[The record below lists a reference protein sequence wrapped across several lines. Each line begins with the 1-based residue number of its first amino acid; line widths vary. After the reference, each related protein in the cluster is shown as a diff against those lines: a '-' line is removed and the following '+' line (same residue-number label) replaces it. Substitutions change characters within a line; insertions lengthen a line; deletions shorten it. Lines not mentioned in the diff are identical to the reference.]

1 MNPVRASLRFPQVT
15 LVLTAMLFIGGVT
28 KFLTMPRR
36 EDPKI
41 TIRTGL
47 VIAEYPGAT
56 AEEVESQVTHKIEER
71 LFRFEEVR
79 REKTYSTSRNGLV
92 IINVELNKSVK
103 NSDQFWSKLRLDM
116 AVLKQSELPS
126 GVRGPIVDSD
136 FGDTVAALI
145 AVKGGHYGYRE
156 LKDYAQR
163 VESAIRQIPAASKI
177 KRIGD
182 QKESIEVTGSWE
194 RLSQY
199 GVDPGRIEKALQGR
213 NTILFGGR
221 VQSGDSKVP
230 IEANG
235 QFQTEEQIRKIMV
248 DVSQTG
254 QPIYLGDLANVK
266 RVYKDPTEYAR
277 IGGEP
282 AILLSV
288 EMHEGNNIVE
298 FGKTL
303 HGTLK
308 QIQTTLPPDVQLEF
322 VADQPRV
329 VSERVFDF
337 SREFGIAIISVILV
351 TMVLLPM
358 RVALV
363 SAVAIPVT
371 VSLTFGVLNA
381 AGIELH
387 QVSIAALIVVLGMV
401 VDDAIVIAD
410 NYVELLDHK
419 VPIAD
424 ACWRCASEMA
434 VPVLAATLTIIA
446 SFLPLLTL
454 SGASGEFIR
463 ALPISVAIALSVSF
477 VVAMMLTPMTAGFFI
492 KKGLHDPTADQKDKK
507 PTALDYMQRYYN
519 RIIVW
524 AMRHRKKVLI
534 SGVLAFVGGIGILSL
549 VRQQF
554 FPLAE
559 RDQFVMDVWLPE
571 GTRIEATDAAV
582 RRIEGVLSKQK
593 EVRSYTSFLGS
604 SFPRFYYNVNPVPT
618 AANYAQILVNTHTVK
633 GTPKLVEQLREELP
647 FVAPEAKVFVKELQQ
662 GDVMEAPVEVSIVGD
677 DLGTI
682 RAIGEQVQNILN
694 HTPGAIYVHT
704 DWHEDQMLAGVNLRQ
719 EVANRLGFTNTTI
732 ANELAGSFDG
742 ETVTTFWEG
751 DRDVDIN
758 LRLGP
763 AQRQTFQNISDTYM
777 LSPVTGARVP
787 VGAFASLAP
796 EWHLGRIVRRNG
808 VRTLTVRAFP
818 DRGRLASQ
826 ILTDVKKQI
835 NNLQLPQGYRIEYG
849 GEDENQ
855 RETFGEMR
863 TALAISLLLIFLILL
878 LQFRT
883 LADALIV
890 MAAFP
895 LALPGAAFGLFVT
908 HNPFGFTAFIGVIS
922 LGGLVVR
929 NSIILVDYIHERMK
943 HGIELEEATLEA
955 GERRLRPIFLTTM
968 AAAVGVTPM
977 IISRSSMWSPLASV
991 IAFGLLGSMFFTL
1004 VVIPVL
1010 FVVVNTKKVSKP
1022 AIAVAAS
1029 VALLLALS
1037 ARGQAQQPEVPND
1050 SLTSLGSQQRSIT
1063 LDESLQLAMKKN
1075 STVRIAEQK
1084 VREADAKVS
1093 QAKANYFP
1101 VISNETNAIHVAE
1114 TQSLTIPKGSLGTYG
1129 ATGPLPGTD
1138 EKISLGEQN
1147 SVLSQT
1153 TLVQPVSQMFFKIH
1167 AGVTAAEAEARVAHT
1182 DLDRAQNEVSLNVKR
1197 IYYQLL
1203 STQQRKLAAELRIQ
1217 AGQEHLKEADQASES
1232 GVALR
1237 VKVLEGEA
1245 QVAEAQH
1252 ALGSLEDQIADLTN
1266 SFNDLIGLPL
1276 PTNTELIEPAEP
1288 SQTEVAAAL
1297 PIAAPDPLPGAPEE
1311 AEAMAHNPEL
1321 LSAEQTLVKAHA
1333 GLKAAWADYIP
1344 DISIVA
1350 EHAYQNGV
1358 PLLPTSAGAVGVRMD
1373 WTISEFGKRIG
1384 LVRERKAQMAQAQE
1398 NLHATENRVRM
1409 DVQLEARKI
1418 LRSETG
1424 LEAAREG
1431 VAARTELV
1439 RIAGDQV
1446 VAKTANQSALK
1457 DAQAQLADAKAQFFD
1472 AEMQRV
1478 VARAELVRTEGRQ

>member
-15 LVLTAMLFIGGVT
+15 LVLTAMLFIGGVME
-28 KFLTMPRR
+28 FLTMPRR

-47 VIAEYPGAT
+47 VIAAYPGAT

-116 AVLKQSELPS
+116 AQLKQAELPS

-145 AVKGGHYGYRE
+145 AVKGGNYGYRE

-163 VESAIRQIPAASKI
+163 VESAIRTIPAASKI

-182 QKESIEVTGSWE
+182 QKESLEVTGSWE
-194 RLSQY
+194 RISQY
-199 GVDPGRIEKALQGR
+199 GVDPRKVEQALQGR
-213 NTILFGGR
+213 NTINFGGR
-221 VQSGDSKVP
+221 IPSGSSKLP

-235 QFQTEEQIRKIMV
+235 PFQTEEQIRQIMV
-248 DVSQTG
+248 DVSPAG

-266 RVYKDPTEYAR
+266 RVYKDPDEYAR
-277 IGGEP
+277 MGGEP
-282 AILLSV
+282 TILLSV

-298 FGKTL
+298 FGKQLHQTL
-303 HGTLK
+303 A
-308 QIQTTLPPDVQLEF
+308 QMQNQLPPDVQLEF

-329 VSERVFDF
+329 VSERVHDF
-337 SREFGIAIISVILV
+337 TREFGIAILSVILV
-351 TMVLLPM
+351 TLVLLPM

-371 VSLTFGVLNA
+371 VSVTFGMLNA
-381 AGIELH
+381 AEIELH
-387 QVSIAALIVVLGMV
+387 QVSIAGLIVVLGMV

-446 SFLPLLTL
+446 SFLPLLLL
-454 SGASGEFIR
+454 SGACGEFIR
-463 ALPISVAIALSVSF
+463 ALPIAVAVALSVSF
-477 VVAMMLTPMTAGFFI
+477 VVAMMLTPMINGAFI
-492 KKGLHDPTADQKDKK
+492 KRGLHDPSAEQKGKK

-519 RIIVW
+519 QIIAW
-524 AMRHRKKVLI
+524 AMHHRKKVLI
-534 SGVLAFVGGIGILSL
+534 AAVISFVAGIGILSL

-559 RDQFVMDVWLPE
+559 RDQFVLDVWLPE
-571 GTRIEATDAAV
+571 GTRIEATDATV
-582 RRIEGVLSKQK
+582 RRIEAVLNK
-593 EVRSYTSFLGS
+593 EGDVHNYTSFLGS

-618 AANYAQILVNTHTVK
+618 SSNFAQILVNTRTVK
-633 GTPKLVEQLREELP
+633 GTPKLVEHLREQLP
-647 FVAPEAKVFVKELQQ
+647 SVVPEAKVFTKELQQ
-662 GDVMEAPVEVSIVGD
+662 GDVMEAPVEVRIVGD
-677 DLGTI
+677 DLNTLRTI
-682 RAIGEQVQNILN
+682 GDQVQNILN

-704 DWHEDQMLAGVNLRQ
+704 DWHEDQMLAGVDMRQ

-742 ETVTTFWEG
+742 ETVSTFWEG
-751 DRDVDIN
+751 DRDVDID
-758 LRLGP
+758 LRLDS

-777 LSPVTGARVP
+777 LSPITGARVP
-787 VGAFASLAP
+787 VNAMASLSP
-796 EWHLGRIVRRNG
+796 RWHPGRIVRRNG

-818 DRGRLASQ
+818 DGERLGSQ
-826 ILTDVKKQI
+826 ILTDAKDKI
-835 NNLQLPQGYRIEYG
+835 GNLQLPRGYRIEYG

-863 TALAISLLLIFLILL
+863 VALGISLLLIFLILL
-878 LQFRT
+878 LQFRK
-883 LADALIV
+883 LSDALIV

-895 LALPGAAFGLFVT
+895 LALPGAALGLFIT

-943 HGIELEEATLEA
+943 HGVGLEEATLEA

-977 IISRSSMWSPLASV
+977 ILSRSSMWSPLASV

-1010 FVVVNTKKVSKP
+1010 FVVVNTKKVAKP
-1022 AIAVAAS
+1022 AVAMTAS
-1029 VALLLALS
+1029 VALLFALTAPS
-1037 ARGQAQQPEVPND
+1037 RAQQPVVPND
-1050 SLTSLGSQQRSIT
+1050 HPAMAGTDRRSIT
-1063 LDESLQLAMKKN
+1063 LEEARQLAEKQN

-1084 VREADAKVS
+1084 ARGADAKVV

-1101 VISNETNAIHVAE
+1101 TAKNETNALRTGE
-1114 TQSLTIPKGSLGTYG
+1114 TEFLTIKQGALGRYNS
-1129 ATGPLPGTD
+1129 TGPLPGKD
-1138 EKISLGEQN
+1138 VKIQLGKQDFL
-1147 SVLSQT
+1147 VTQT
-1153 TLVQPVSQMFFKIH
+1153 TLAQPVTQMFKIQ
-1167 AGVTAAEAEARVAHT
+1167 AGVSAAQAEARMAH
-1182 DLDRAQNEVSLNVKR
+1182 DELDRTRNEVSLNVKKL
-1197 IYYQLL
+1197 YYGLL
-1203 STQQRKLAAELRIQ
+1203 STQQRKRAAELRLM
-1217 AGQEHLKEADQASES
+1217 AGEARLKEASDAAQS
-1232 GVALR
+1232 GVLLK
-1237 VKVLEGEA
+1237 VSVLEGDA
-1245 QVAEAQH
+1245 TIAEAKH
-1252 ALGSLEDQIADLTN
+1252 TLGSLEDQIADQTN
-1266 SFNDLIGLPL
+1266 SFNDLIGLPIE
-1276 PTNTELIEPAEP
+1276 TATDLIEPAESLDQDAVADP
-1288 SQTEVAAAL
+1288 SQADLEATAL
-1297 PIAAPDPLPGAPEE
+1297 
-1311 AEAMAHNPEL
+1311 AHNPEL
-1321 LSAEQTLVKAHA
+1321 LSAQQAVKQAHA
-1333 GLKAAWADYIP
+1333 GLKAAWAEYIP
-1344 DISIVA
+1344 DVSFVVQ
-1350 EHAYQNGV
+1350 HTYQNGA
-1358 PLLPTSAGAVGVRMD
+1358 PLLPENTYAFGFHSE

-1384 LVRERKAQMAQAQE
+1384 LVRERRAQVAEAQE
-1398 NLHATENRVRM
+1398 SLHATRNKVRI
-1409 DVQLEARKI
+1409 DVESGIRKI
-1418 LRSETG
+1418 NRSDTG
-1424 LEAAREG
+1424 LQAARRS
-1431 VAARTELV
+1431 VMARTEIV
-1439 RIAGDQV
+1439 RITNDQV
-1446 VAKTANQSALK
+1446 AAKTNYESALK
-1457 DAQAQLADAKAQFFD
+1457 DAQARLADAKAQLFD

-1478 VARAELVRTEGRQ
+1478 VAQAELVRTEGLR

>member
-15 LVLTAMLFIGGVT
+15 LVLTAMLFIVGIGA
-28 KFLTMPRR
+28 FLNMPRR

-116 AVLKQSELPS
+116 AVLKQAELPS

-163 VESAIRQIPAASKI
+163 VESAIRRIPAASKI

-182 QKESIEVTGSWE
+182 QKETIEITGNLE
-194 RLSQY
+194 RISQY
-199 GVDPGRIEKALQGR
+199 GVDPKKVEQALQGR

-221 VQSGDSKVP
+221 APSGESKVP
-230 IEANG
+230 IDANG
-235 QFQTEEQIRKIMV
+235 QFQTEDQIRQIMV

-277 IGGEP
+277 MGGEP
-282 AILLSV
+282 TILLSV

-298 FGKTL
+298 FGKQLHETL
-303 HGTLK
+303 A
-308 QIQTTLPPDVQLEF
+308 QMQTTLPPDVQLEF

-329 VSERVFDF
+329 VSERVRDF
-337 SREFGIAIISVILV
+337 SREFGIAIVSVILV
-351 TMVLLPM
+351 TMLLLPM

-371 VSLTFGVLNA
+371 VSVTFAMLNA

-387 QVSIAALIVVLGMV
+387 QVSIAGLIVVLGMV

-434 VPVLAATLTIIA
+434 IPVLAATLTIIA
-446 SFLPLLTL
+446 SFLPLLLLT
-454 SGASGEFIR
+454 GACGEFIR
-463 ALPISVAIALSVSF
+463 ALPIAVALALSVSF
-477 VVAMMLTPMTAGFFI
+477 VVAMMLTPLINGFFI
-492 KKGLHDPTADQKDKK
+492 KKGLHDPSAEQKDKK

-519 RIIVW
+519 GIIAW
-524 AMRHRKKVLI
+524 AMQHRKKVLVAAVI
-534 SGVLAFVGGIGILSL
+534 TFVAGIGILSL

-571 GTRIEATDAAV
+571 GSRIEATDATV
-582 RRIEGVLSKQK
+582 RRIEAVLRNDK

-618 AANYAQILVNTHTVK
+618 APNFAQILVNTHTVK
-633 GTPKLVEQLREELP
+633 GTPKLVEQLREQLP
-647 FVAPEAKVFVKELQQ
+647 PVVPEAKVFVKELQQ
-662 GDVMEAPVEVSIVGD
+662 GDVMEAPVEVRIVGD
-677 DLGTI
+677 DLATI
-682 RAIGEQVQNILN
+682 RSLGDQVENILN
-694 HTPGAIYVHT
+694 HTPGATYVHT
-704 DWHEDQMLAGVNLRQ
+704 DWHEEQMLAGVDLRQ

-732 ANELAGSFDG
+732 ANQLAGSLDG
-742 ETVTTFWEG
+742 ATVTTFWEG
-751 DRDVDIN
+751 DRDVDID
-758 LRLGP
+758 LRLEP
-763 AQRQTFQNISDTYM
+763 AQRQTFQNVSETYV
-777 LSPVTGARVP
+777 LSPITGARVP
-787 VGAFASLAP
+787 VNAMASLSP
-796 EWHLGRIVRRNG
+796 QWHPGRIVRRNG

-818 DRGRLASQ
+818 DHGRLGSQ
-826 ILTDVKKQI
+826 ILADTKKQI
-835 NNLQLPQGYRIEYG
+835 GNLRLPPGYRIEYG

-855 RETFGEMR
+855 RETFSEMR
-863 TALAISLLLIFLILL
+863 SALGISLVLIFLILL

-943 HGIELEEATLEA
+943 HGVPLEEATLEA

-1010 FVVVNTKKVSKP
+1010 FVTVNQKKVTKSATKS
-1022 AIAVAAS
+1022 AVALVTS
-1029 VALLLALS
+1029 VFLLALAIPS
-1037 ARGQAQQPEVPND
+1037 RAQE
-1050 SLTSLGSQQRSIT
+1050 RSIT
-1063 LDESLQLAMKKN
+1063 LDESLELAMKQN

-1084 VREADAKVS
+1084 AREADAKVL
-1093 QAKANYFP
+1093 QAKADYFP
-1101 VISNETNAIHVAE
+1101 VVTNETNAIHIGQ
-1114 TQSLTIPKGSLGTYG
+1114 TQFLTIPAGSMGTYG
-1129 ATGPLPGTD
+1129 ATGPIPGTD
-1138 EKISLGEQN
+1138 TKISLGNQN
-1147 SVLSQT
+1147 SVMSQT
-1153 TLVQPVSQMFFKIH
+1153 TVAQPVSQMFKIH
-1167 AGVTAAEAEARVAHT
+1167 AGVSAAEAEARMAHC
-1182 DLDRAQNEVSLNVKR
+1182 DLDRARNEVSLNVKKL
-1197 IYYQLL
+1197 YYGLL
-1203 STQQRKLAAELRIQ
+1203 STQDRKHAAELRIE
-1217 AGQEHLKEADQASES
+1217 AGDEHLKEAERAAES

-1237 VKVLEGEA
+1237 VKALEGEA
-1245 QVAEAQH
+1245 EVADARH
-1252 ALGSLEDQIADLTN
+1252 TLGSLEDQIADMTN
-1266 SFNDLIGLPL
+1266 SFNDLVGSPL
-1276 PTNTELIEPAEP
+1276 QTNTELIEPAEQSEAEEAADPP
-1288 SQTEVAAAL
+1288 SA
-1297 PIAAPDPLPGAPEE
+1297 APEE
-1311 AEAMAHNPEL
+1311 EAMAHNPEL
-1321 LSAEQTLVKAHA
+1321 LSAEQDLVKAHA
-1333 GLKAAWADYIP
+1333 GLNAARAEYIP

-1350 EHAYQNGV
+1350 QHVYQNGV
-1358 PLLPTSAGAVGVRMD
+1358 PLLPDSAGAVGVRMD

-1384 LVRERKAQMAQAQE
+1384 LVRARKAQVAQAQE
-1398 NLHATENRVRM
+1398 NLHATENKVRM
-1409 DVQLEARKI
+1409 DVQSEARKI
-1418 LRSETG
+1418 HRSETG
-1424 LEAAREG
+1424 LEAARES

-1439 RIAGDQV
+1439 RITKDEV
-1446 VAKTANQSALK
+1446 VARTSTESALK
-1457 DAQAQLADAKAQFFD
+1457 DSQAQLADAKARLFD
-1472 AEMQRV
+1472 AEMERV
-1478 VARAELVRTEGRQ
+1478 VAQSELLRTEGHH